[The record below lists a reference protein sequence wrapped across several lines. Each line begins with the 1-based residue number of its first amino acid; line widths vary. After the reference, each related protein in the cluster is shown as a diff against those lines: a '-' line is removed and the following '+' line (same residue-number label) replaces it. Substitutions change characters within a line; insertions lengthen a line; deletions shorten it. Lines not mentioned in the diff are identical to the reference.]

1 MSQNTHGHEV
11 LELLAETPM
20 SKEELR
26 STLIEKFGSELMF
39 RTCKFDA
46 IAFDELFEFFVQ
58 RGKIVESDGVYS
70 TMREKIC
77 SHN

>member
-1 MSQNTHGHEV
+1 MSQNPHGHDV
-11 LELLAETPM
+11 LDLLSETPM
-20 SKEELR
+20 TKEELKAK
-26 STLIEKFGSELMF
+26 LEEKLGSELVF

-70 TMREKIC
+70 TVKAKIC
-77 SHN
+77 THS